1 MTAPFVLP
9 DLTPALPEMVM
20 LAMTCLVLVVDLY
33 LPQERRGF
41 TLLLAVATLV
51 LTVVAVSIVAP
62 AAPVTSFSG
71 SFVLDQLAVVL
82 KISVCVVTF
91 LVFVYSRDYL
101 VDNGIYKGEY
111 YVLGLFA
118 TLGMMV
124 MISAQS
130 FLLIYLGLELLS
142 LSLYSMIAFNRDS
155 LRASESAMKYFV
167 LGAMAS
173 GLLLYGISI
182 FYGITGTIDL
192 NELAVGVDSQMA
204 AHPVALGFALTFIVV
219 GLSFKLGAVP
229 FHMWLP
235 DIYQGSPTSVT
246 LFIGTA
252 PKIAGFAMA
261 MRLLVDGL
269 GDLAFDWSQMLTALA
284 VASMALGNV
293 IAIAQSNFKRML
305 AYSTISHVGFILLG
319 ILSATANGYASAMFY
334 TITYAITASVA
345 FGVLIV
351 LNRKGFEAENISDL
365 AGLNDG
371 NPWYAALLAIA
382 MFSMAGVPPT
392 VGFYAKLSVLQSV
405 IQVDIVWLAVLAV
418 LFTVIGLFYYLRII
432 KVMYFDKPLPE
443 QTTTI
448 KEALDVKLLLGANSL
463 SLILLGMFPSLLMAY
478 CILAFSSL

>member
-1 MTAPFVLP
+1 MSAQFIQP
-9 DLTPALPEMVM
+9 DLMPALPEMVM
-20 LAMTCLVLVVDLY
+20 LGMTCLVLVVDLF
-33 LPQERRGF
+33 LPQEKRGF
-41 TLLLAVATLV
+41 TLLLSVATLILAIAAV
-51 LTVVAVSIVAP
+51 IYVAPVMAVS
-62 AAPVTSFSG
+62 SFGG

-82 KISVCVVTF
+82 KVATCGVTI

-101 VDNGIYKGEY
+101 VDHDIYRGEY

-124 MISAQS
+124 MISAHS

-142 LSLYSMIAFNRDS
+142 LSLYAMIAFNRQS
-155 LRASESAMKYFV
+155 MSASESAMKYFV

-182 FYGITGTIDL
+182 FYGITGTLDI
-192 NELAVGVDSQMA
+192 NELSA
-204 AHPVALGFALTFIVV
+204 AISGQFAEHPVALGFALTFIVV

-261 MRLLVDGL
+261 IRLLVDGL
-269 GDLAFDWSQMLTALA
+269 GELHVDWVQMLIALA

-293 IAIAQSNFKRML
+293 IAIAQTNFKRML

-319 ILSATANGYASAMFY
+319 ILSVSANGYASAMFY

-345 FGVLIV
+345 FGVLLV

-365 AGLNDG
+365 SGLNDS

-382 MFSMAGVPPT
+382 MLSMAGVPPT
-392 VGFYAKLSVLQSV
+392 VGFYAKLAVLQAV
-405 IQVDIVWLAVLAV
+405 VEVDLVWLAVLAV
-418 LFTVIGLFYYLRII
+418 LFSVIGLFYYLRVI
-432 KVMYFDKPLPE
+432 KVMYFDQPLPE

-448 KEALDVKLLLGANSL
+448 KEALDVRLLLGANSL
-463 SLILLGMFPSLLMAY
+463 SLILLGVFPSTLMAY
-478 CILAFSSL
+478 CILAFS

>member
-1 MTAPFVLP
+1 MTPEFIQP
-9 DLTPALPEMVM
+9 DLMPALPEMVM
-20 LAMTCLVLVVDLY
+20 LAMTCLVLVVDLF
-33 LPQERRGF
+33 LAQEKRGF
-41 TLLLAVATLV
+41 TLLLSVATLA
-51 LTVVAVSIVAP
+51 LTIAAVIVV
-62 AAPVTSFSG
+62 APVTEVSSFGG
-71 SFVLDQLAVVL
+71 SFVLDQLAVIL
-82 KISVCVVTF
+82 KISICAVTI

-101 VDNGIYKGEY
+101 ADHDIYKGEY

-124 MISAQS
+124 MISAHS

-142 LSLYSMIAFNRDS
+142 LSLYAMIAFNRNS
-155 LRASESAMKYFV
+155 LSASESAMKYFV

-182 FYGITGTIDL
+182 FYGISGTLDL
-192 NELAVGVDSQMA
+192 NQLSSAVNSQISQ
-204 AHPVALGFALTFIVV
+204 HPIALGFALTFIVV

-252 PKIAGFAMA
+252 PKIAGFAMTI
-261 MRLLVDGL
+261 RLLVDGL
-269 GDLAFDWSQMLTALA
+269 GDLQVDWSQMLTVLA
-284 VASMALGNV
+284 IASMAVGNI
-293 IAIAQSNFKRML
+293 IAIAQTNFKRML

-319 ILSATANGYASAMFY
+319 ILSTTANGYASAMFY

-345 FGVLIV
+345 FGVLLV
-351 LNRKGFEAENISDL
+351 LNRKGFEAENINDL
-365 AGLNDG
+365 CGLNDS

-392 VGFYAKLSVLQSV
+392 VGFYAKLTVLQAV
-405 IQVDIVWLAVLAV
+405 VQVDMVWLAVVAV
-418 LFTVIGLFYYLRII
+418 MFSVIGLFYYLRVI

-448 KEALDVKLLLGANSL
+448 KEALDVKVLLSANSL
-463 SLILLGMFPSLLMAY
+463 GLILLGVFPSGLMAY
-478 CILAFSSL
+478 CVLAFS